1 MNGGLISR
9 PNDLDLSLCMILLDN
24 MTMMENMFIMLVHKQ
39 KKPPDF
45 VLFKPPDIY
54 VQHHCG
60 YVNLACML

>member
-24 MTMMENMFIMLVHKQ
+24 MTMMENMLVHKQ
-39 KKPPDF
+39 KTPGF